1 MPRLIAALAVA
12 LAFALA
18 TAPASS
24 QQAGVTYFEDPS
36 LEQRYRELL
45 HELRC
50 TVCQNQSLADSD
62 AGLAR
67 DLRRE
72 LRDQLNAGSSNPQ
85 IIDFM
90 VARYGEFVLYRPPFS
105 PATYLL
111 WIGPFVLLVFGLIVL
126 WATAR
131 GSQTARQLQPT
142 DEQAREKARRLL
154 SEGKDV

>member
-1 MPRLIAALAVA
+1 MPRLIAALAAA
-12 LAFALA
+12 LFLAL
-18 TAPASS
+18 TALPAAS

-72 LRDQLNAGSSNPQ
+72 LRDQINAGLSNPQ

-111 WIGPFVLLVFGLIVL
+111 WIGPFVLLVFGFIVL

-131 GSQTARQLQPT
+131 GSQAARRAQPT
-142 DEQAREKARRLL
+142 DEQTREKARRLL